1 MKRKITVLTLSAMLF
16 ALCASAEAQQPKK
29 IPRIG
34 YFSGNSASADSPR
47 VEAFRQGLRALG
59 HVEGQNI
66 AIEYRYTD
74 GKFER
79 LPDVAAELVGLKV
92 DVLVAVT
99 TNAALAAKNAT
110 RTISIVFM
118 GVSDPVE
125 AELVDSLARPGGNIT
140 GLTHIAPVLS
150 GKRLELLKET
160 VPKLSRVAVLW
171 EPQAP
176 GSVTQ
181 WKESQLAA
189 RELGL
194 QLYSMEVSSANKYEG
209 AFKAATKA
217 RSTALAVTLSPSTVS
232 SQKRIAELATN
243 NRLPAIYAR
252 GDFVDSDGLMS
263 YGPSSGADGR
273 DAARLV
279 DKILKGTKPAEL
291 PVEQPTKF
299 ELIIN
304 LKAAKQIGLTIP
316 PNVLA
321 RADKVIR

>member
-1 MKRKITVLTLSAMLF
+1 MGKTAIVVLLVGLCLAFVRF
-16 ALCASAEAQQPKK
+16 ADAQQPKK
-29 IPRIG
+29 VPRIG

-110 RTISIVFM
+110 RTIPIVFM

-125 AELVDSLARPGGNIT
+125 AELVDSLARPGGTIT
-140 GLTHIAPVLS
+140 GLTHMAPVLS

-171 EPQAP
+171 DPQSP
-176 GSVTQ
+176 GSVPQ

-194 QLYSMEVSSANKYEG
+194 QVYSVEVSSADKYEG
-209 AFKAATKA
+209 AFKAVTKA
-217 RSTALAVTLSPSTVS
+217 RNAAFAVTLSPSTVS
-232 SQKRIAELATN
+232 SQKRIADLATN
-243 NRLPAIYAR
+243 NRLPAVYAR
-252 GDFVDSDGLMS
+252 GDFVDRG
-263 YGPSSGADGR
+263 G
-273 DAARLV
+273 
-279 DKILKGTKPAEL
+279 
-291 PVEQPTKF
+291 
-299 ELIIN
+299 
-304 LKAAKQIGLTIP
+304 
-316 PNVLA
+316 
-321 RADKVIR
+321 